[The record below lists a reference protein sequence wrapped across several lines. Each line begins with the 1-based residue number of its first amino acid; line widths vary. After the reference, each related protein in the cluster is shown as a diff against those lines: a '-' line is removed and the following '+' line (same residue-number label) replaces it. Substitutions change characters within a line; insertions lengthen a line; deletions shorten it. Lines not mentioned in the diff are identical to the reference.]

1 MLEQTDL
8 IVPVGD
14 WVLRQACLQA
24 AQWARAGRPKLI
36 VSVNLSPR
44 QFGEPEFLDKL
55 SAVLRDT
62 GLPPERLQL
71 EVTEGLLLDPTP
83 EVLQRV
89 DGLAAM
95 GVRLAVDDFGMGYSS
110 LLYLKRFRL
119 HTLKIDQLF
128 VRDIVSQQQ
137 DLAIV
142 RAIIDL
148 GHGLGLTVT
157 AEGVET
163 EEQAHELRR
172 LGCDT
177 LQGYLFARPQLAE
190 DVSMSS
196 IEATPVML
204 ETAPE
209 EPPVPALPA
218 T

>member
-1 MLEQTDL
+1 
-8 IVPVGD
+8 
-14 WVLRQACLQA
+14 
-24 AQWARAGRPKLI
+24 
-36 VSVNLSPR
+36 
-44 QFGEPEFLDKL
+44 
-55 SAVLRDT
+55 
-62 GLPPERLQL
+62 
-71 EVTEGLLLDPTP
+71 
-83 EVLQRV
+83 
-89 DGLAAM
+89 
-95 GVRLAVDDFGMGYSS
+95 MGYSS

-190 DVSMSS
+190 TVSLTSVEETPLAL
-196 IEATPVML
+196 EA
-204 ETAPE
+204 APE
-209 EPPVPALPA
+209 ERPAPALPA